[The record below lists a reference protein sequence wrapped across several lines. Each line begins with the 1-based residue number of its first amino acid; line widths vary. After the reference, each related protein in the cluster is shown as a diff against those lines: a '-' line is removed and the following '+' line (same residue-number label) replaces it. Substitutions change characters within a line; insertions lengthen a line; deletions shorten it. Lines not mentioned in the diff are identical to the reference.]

1 MGPWAVFTW
10 SCGAERAIQSSQLPH
25 SRWQRQLCQE
35 ENSPLDVVLCLFVC
49 LHGAHTHK
57 HTPVSP
63 FLPPSRTQPAA
74 GLCRRALGSA
84 APPVPAGPHTPW
96 QLQKQMD
103 HCVLP
108 QREEFRCL
116 QVDSALWRGRSTAVQ
131 RFPVRLPFTRL
142 PGTLLSSQGR
152 PQLTWSFH
160 IKPKHSLTST
170 SLPSSSP
177 HFPSQVPLSF
187 RCVFWNSSPIR
198 VSVCE
203 PDKP

>member
-84 APPVPAGPHTPW
+84 APPVPAGPHAPW

-152 PQLTWSFH
+152 PQLTSSIH
-160 IKPKHSLTST
+160 NKPKHSLTSS